1 MISISETNDKI
12 SSRKPNPTDDED
24 VTFFF
29 FYDLVK
35 QLILKRN
42 DIGGKLYYNNTRMDV
57 IFTDKRIIKY
67 WFLINLATFF
77 EVKINQIFST
87 I

>member
-1 MISISETNDKI
+1 MTSISETNDKT
-12 SSRKPNPTDDED
+12 STRKPNPTDDED

-42 DIGGKLYYNNTRMDV
+42 DIGGKLYYNDTRTGV
-57 IFTDKRIIKY
+57 IFTDKLIIKY
-67 WFLINLATFF
+67 WF
-77 EVKINQIFST
+77 
-87 I
+87 